1 MITAQI
7 ASLPERE
14 NSLKLTIDSLINQ
27 VDHLFVA
34 LNNYDHIPEF
44 VRHSKIS
51 FELMDNST
59 GDASKFYGIE
69 LMQGFFFSCDDDL
82 IYPDTYVKDM
92 IRGVNKYKC
101 IVTLHGRS
109 FLIKPIL
116 SYYQSATH
124 KYRCLD
130 KVNYDVQVDVGG
142 TGVMAFHTD
151 MVKVKY
157 SDFKAPNM
165 ADIWMSKIAHDQNVP
180 IMVLAH
186 DKGYLLYTPPKNTI
200 YDNCSKDCEYQTT
213 LINTIL

>member
-1 MITAQI
+1 
-7 ASLPERE
+7 
-14 NSLKLTIDSLINQ
+14 
-27 VDHLFVA
+27 
-34 LNNYDHIPEF
+34 
-44 VRHSKIS
+44 
-51 FELMDNST
+51 
-59 GDASKFYGIE
+59 
-69 LMQGFFFSCDDDL
+69 MQGFFFSCDDDL

-130 KVNYDVQVDVGG
+130 KVNYDVQVDVGE
-142 TGVMAFHTD
+142 GVMAFHTD

-157 SDFKAPNM
+157 SDFKAPPNM

-180 IMVLAH
+180 IMVLARQRVFI
-186 DKGYLLYTPPKNTI
+186 YLPKILFTI
-200 YDNCSKDCEYQTT
+200 LNEYQI
-213 LINTIL
+213 LINNIMIPNNQVNAFRIFRWRIITIQYI